1 MDRFEEKI
9 GELLR
14 LDFGVTPGR
23 GGREA
28 ALHGGVAGRDGFPGA
43 TAGKSLRA
51 KSAPAIFRPSF

>member
-14 LDFGVTPGR
+14 LDFGVTPDR
-23 GGREA
+23 ADAKQLYTAVSQA
-28 ALHGGVAGRDGFPGA
+28 AMDSLRDGW
-43 TAGKSLRA
+43 KSPRA